1 MTGALSE
8 ETLKRMMLH
17 SLDGDEAA
25 YRHLLQALRDLLLAY
40 YRRRLSIGARGD
52 LEDLVQDTLLALHA
66 RRDTYDR
73 ARPFTA
79 WFFSI
84 ARYKLVDH
92 YRRGGGRMLVD
103 LDETLEASS
112 GEEAL
117 TARIDVER
125 LLDGLPPRQR
135 ELLRSV
141 KLEGQSIAEAA
152 SHAGQTETAARVGIH
167 RSLKA
172 LARKLRGEP

>member
-1 MTGALSE
+1 MTDALSE
-8 ETLKRMMLH
+8 ETLKRMMLR
-17 SLDGDEAA
+17 SLDGDEGA
-25 YRHLLQALRDLLLAY
+25 YRHLLQALRGLLLAY
-40 YRRRLSIGARGD
+40 YRRRLALGARSD

-73 ARPFTA
+73 TRPFTA

-92 YRRGGGRMLVD
+92 FRRGGGRMLVD
-103 LDETLEASS
+103 LDETLEAAS
-112 GEEAL
+112 GEDAL

-135 ELLRSV
+135 ELLRRV
-141 KLEGQSIAEAA
+141 KLDGESIAEAA
-152 SHAGQTETAARVGIH
+152 GRAGQTETAARVGIH

-172 LARKLRGEP
+172 LGRKLRGET